1 MIYNNQKMFSK
12 SIKSIHTVKDIC
24 KSFQDSFTMIIIRNK
39 SDSVY
44 FLVPECEEAA
54 TNIISDS

>member
-1 MIYNNQKMFSK
+1 MFSK